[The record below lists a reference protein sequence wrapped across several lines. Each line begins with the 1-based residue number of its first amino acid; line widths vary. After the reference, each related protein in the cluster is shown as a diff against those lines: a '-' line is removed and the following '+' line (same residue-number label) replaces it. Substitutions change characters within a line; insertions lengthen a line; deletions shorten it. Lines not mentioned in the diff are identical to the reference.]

1 MTKQQLRAKLDEL
14 MLVLAEDRVP
24 ATLIHEQLLQ
34 NAGSHAGIII
44 VEAPKPADQPV
55 AAAQGA
61 PSFSEPPSA
70 AQELEENF
78 EDLQRAAVQAARTIV
93 HYSAS
98 GCHASAATAGSQVRQ

>member
-1 MTKQQLRAKLDEL
+1 M
-14 MLVLAEDRVP
+14 
-24 ATLIHEQLLQ
+24 LQ